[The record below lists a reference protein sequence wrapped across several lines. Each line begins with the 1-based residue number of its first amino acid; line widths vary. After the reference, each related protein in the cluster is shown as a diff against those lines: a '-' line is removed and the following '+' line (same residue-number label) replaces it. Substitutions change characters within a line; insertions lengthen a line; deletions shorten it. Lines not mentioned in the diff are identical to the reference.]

1 MMKRMTL
8 LAALLC
14 AALTLSGCQS
24 QSNLEYYERAQ
35 LYLGSGNYDY
45 AAELFSQL
53 GEYEDSADYAL
64 YSRAL
69 KALAEE
75 DYELARA
82 DLEAVNPFKSS
93 GRYLMYLDA
102 IAAEAEDELEQ
113 ALSLYEK
120 LGTFCDANL
129 AVERLETA
137 IPEAAIQEGRAL
149 MNKGEYEAAREIFLS
164 LDGFGASKALAD
176 NCTAAMNRAAYE
188 AAEKLQDAGDL
199 NGAMSAFTAMGDALD
214 AKKRAAECLAA
225 IHAELDKQYAAVTL
239 ANAPALMEAYA
250 ALDGDETA
258 AARAAELTARF
269 GRNLALITME
279 HPVLALGSYP
289 AAENGQEAAVR
300 WQIVKTENAKLTL
313 LSEQVLDACETAQT
327 VPVVFTEREAAAA
340 GEVMLPAM
348 AELAALPGLSC
359 GATPYALAQGAAI
372 EDGQAVYWLRDSL
385 ENGLHPVISG
395 DGALTLP
402 TAGMTPGIRLLMTLD
417 LEKIT
422 FTSGSGT
429 AEDPFRAE

>member
-1 MMKRMTL
+1 MMKRLTL
-8 LAALLC
+8 LAVLLC

-24 QSNLEYYERAQ
+24 QSNQEYYERAQ

-45 AAELFSQL
+45 ATELFSQL
-53 GEYEDSADYAL
+53 GEYEDAADYAL

-75 DYELARA
+75 DYDLARA
-82 DLEAVNPFKSS
+82 DLKAVNPFKSS
-93 GRYLMYLDA
+93 SRYLMYLDA
-102 IAAEAEDELEQ
+102 IAAEAEGELTQ

-129 AVERLETA
+129 EVERLKTA

-188 AAEKLQDAGDL
+188 AAEKLKKAGDL
-199 NGAMSAFTAMGDALD
+199 TGALEAFTAMGDALD

-225 IHAELDKQYAAVTL
+225 IHAELEKQYAAVTL
-239 ANAPALMEAYA
+239 ADAPALMEAYA
-250 ALDGDETA
+250 ALGSDETA
-258 AARAAELTARF
+258 AARSAELAARF
-269 GRNLALITME
+269 GKNLALITME
-279 HPVLALGSYP
+279 NPVLVLGSYP

-300 WQIVKTENAKLTL
+300 WQAVKMAGSQLTL

-327 VPVVFTEREAAAA
+327 VPVAFTEQEAAAA
-340 GEVMLPAM
+340 GEVMLPAV
-348 AELAALPGLSC
+348 AELAGLIELDC
-359 GATPYALAQGAAI
+359 GATPYALAQGAAG
-372 EDGQAVYWLRDSL
+372 EDGKAVYWLRDSL
-385 ENGLHPVISG
+385 ENGLHPVIN
-395 DGALTLP
+395 GAGMLTLP
-402 TAGMTPGIRLLMTLD
+402 AEGMTPGVRLMMTLD